1 MKKLLFVASVFILL
15 GSSSCKKDYTCY
27 CVNATTSAVTNPT
40 VKASN
45 SSDATKACANLDGGN
60 MAAGTYVSCTLE

>member
-1 MKKLLFVASVFILL
+1 MKKLLLIASAFILL
-15 GSSSCKKDYTCY
+15 GSSSCKKDYTCF
-27 CVNATTSAVTNPT
+27 CQNASTNAVTNPT

-60 MAAGTYVSCTLE
+60 LASGTYVSCTLE